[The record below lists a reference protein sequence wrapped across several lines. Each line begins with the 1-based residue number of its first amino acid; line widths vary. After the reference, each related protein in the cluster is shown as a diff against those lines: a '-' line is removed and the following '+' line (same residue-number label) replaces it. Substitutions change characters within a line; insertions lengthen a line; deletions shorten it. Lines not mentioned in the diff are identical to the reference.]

1 VSRKIYLLCG
11 FPCSGKDTVA
21 AYLFKMYNIWPIAF
35 GSTLKWVCR
44 LLRQGDFFTVANF
57 MQQQL
62 GITDLE
68 KISAMLHNYKG
79 LPIEGKKDRLLL
91 QELGTDFRKI
101 RDDVWINPVKLSIK
115 DNPMRD
121 FVITD
126 CRRLVELDSFPDA
139 TKIYVDCNNDIIY
152 QRLKKRDGY
161 YDVDILTRES
171 EVEIPSLKKLCDYV
185 IDNSGSYTNLVAQIE
200 GVLKGEQIKSQE
212 GKG

>member
-1 VSRKIYLLCG
+1 MSRKIYLLCG

-21 AYLFKMYNIWPIAF
+21 AYLFKRYNIWPIAF
-35 GSTLKWVCR
+35 GATLKWVCR

-115 DNPMRD
+115 DNPTKD

-139 TKIYVDCNNDIIY
+139 IKIYVDCTDDIIY
-152 QRLKKRDGY
+152 QRLKQRDGY
-161 YDVDILTRES
+161 YDVNILTRES
-171 EVEIPSLKKLCDYV
+171 EIEIPNLKKLCDYV
-185 IDNSGSYTNLVAQIE
+185 IDNSGSYTDLATKIE
-200 GVLKGEQIKSQE
+200 GVLKSEQSK
-212 GKG
+212 